1 MPHDTC
7 THFVLTSV
15 RTEERVLRDESGAG
29 RSWGWLK
36 GLAPCSSQG
45 TKSMASPRRYSLE
58 NGTLVS
64 GCTGSLAEKHPLI
77 AARLDSLLQLR
88 ADEDDGSE
96 HCGHI
101 CVDVEFGLERAC
113 KHVSSLSSTVLMLG
127 RSSGRCAQHSHVT
140 AGIPSLCECEGFESC
155 GRSPFKALEAAAAP
169 VNSLKARRSCV
180 SSQSKNANA

>member
-1 MPHDTC
+1 MIE
-7 THFVLTSV
+7 L
-15 RTEERVLRDESGAG
+15 
-29 RSWGWLK
+29 
-36 GLAPCSSQG
+36 GLAELRLAEPGSSHIR
-45 TKSMASPRRYSLE
+45 KSHRRC
-58 NGTLVS
+58 LVGAHS
-64 GCTGSLAEKHPLI
+64 KAVQLPPSLAEKNP
-77 AARLDSLLQLR
+77 AASNSARLDSLLQLR

-96 HCGHI
+96 HCCHI

-127 RSSGRCAQHSHVT
+127 RSSGSCAQHSHVT